1 MSYCPK
7 CGNKVDETLALCSV
21 CGTSLKDSASPIQSP
36 PSQPYP
42 NEKIEND
49 QKKEKPKKNQH
60 LKKGERQERSDHGF
74 ISYLM
79 GGLIFITIGVF
90 ALLDFTRSSALNP
103 SQDLAGMLL
112 TIGAIIITG
121 AVYMTIKGRKPSCNQ
136 MAINVSK

>member
-7 CGNKVDETLALCSV
+7 CGNKVDETLVFCSV
-21 CGTSLKDSASPIQSP
+21 CGTSLKDPPSPNQT

-42 NEKIEND
+42 NEKIEKD
-49 QKKEKPKKNQH
+49 QKKEKPKKKQH
-60 LKKGERQERSDHGF
+60 DSKAERHERNERGF

-79 GGLIFITIGVF
+79 GGLIFIAIGVF

-121 AVYMTIKGRKPSCNQ
+121 TVYVTIKGRKQSCNQ
-136 MAINVSK
+136 MPINISS